1 MGWFPFGIAA
11 KAGFGSDAGAAPKAA
26 KRPAKCEKSYD

>member
-11 KAGFGSDAGAAPKAA
+11 KAGFGSDAGRHAENGEAAT
-26 KRPAKCEKSYD
+26 KREKSYD

>member
-11 KAGFGSDAGAAPKAA
+11 KAGFGSDAGRHAEDGETANETRKT
-26 KRPAKCEKSYD
+26 YD

>member
-11 KAGFGSDAGAAPKAA
+11 KAGFGSDAGRAA
-26 KRPAKCEKSYD
+26 KSGEAAGEMRKNDD